1 MSGFYE
7 QNTPWE
13 ATAAVGIAELLVELD
28 EAEQAAVTMQHLHN
42 SVPQKLCVH
51 AKVHAP
57 VAADFGLAVSLIV
70 WSSKGAL
77 DCW

>member
-1 MSGFYE
+1 MESVSGFYE

-28 EAEQAAVTMQHLHN
+28 EAEQAAVTMQYLHN
-42 SVPQKLCVH
+42 SSVPQKLCVH

-57 VAADFGLAVSLIV
+57 VAAGLL
-70 WSSKGAL
+70 
-77 DCW
+77 